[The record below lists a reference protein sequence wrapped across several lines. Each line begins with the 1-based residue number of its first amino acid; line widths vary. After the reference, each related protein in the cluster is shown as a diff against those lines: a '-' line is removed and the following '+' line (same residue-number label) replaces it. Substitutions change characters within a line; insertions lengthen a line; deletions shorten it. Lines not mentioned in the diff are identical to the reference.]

1 MQGPQHTF
9 EGRGRQRP
17 GALIPVV
24 VLVILAVLILPAVA
38 AEDGAVPDTVAIRQ
52 AHLAWTALDK
62 EYEMSTAVTYCG
74 TLYGSD
80 TSGMSRLLT
89 EFKDQEARIPGTTT
103 SGEIDALIEE
113 MRNTTAQFGDETLAV
128 MTKGQGK
135 WENLEA
141 QVLDA
146 KDNNPYILG
155 KKEKYWSVRTASQL
169 AAFDTWT
176 GEGQQRLDTLKA
188 AGYDT
193 TTAQRALDVF
203 SAKRPEVKAALDKK
217 SDLAVKTVNQQVQQL
232 SQEFVQKLQD
242 VQEQVP
248 DSTRFQ
254 FFIDQGYRAV
264 GYCDTANV
272 ALIPVILDLG
282 DAETVLKKT
291 KADLASAQR
300 LLNSRSLED
309 VKTPLRLVQKDLS
322 DLAQAYRDIA
332 TTTALP
338 GDLTGE
344 LNTLALRLDNTAD
357 QMRDAL

>member
-1 MQGPQHTF
+1 MQGPQYTSG
-9 EGRGRQRP
+9 GRGRKRR

-24 VLVILAVLILPAVA
+24 VLAILVVLIFPATA
-38 AEDGAVPDTVAIRQ
+38 AEDGVVSDTVAIRQ

-62 EYEMSTAVTYCG
+62 EYEMSTSVTYCG

-80 TSGMSRLLT
+80 TSVMSRLLA
-89 EFKDQEARIPGTTT
+89 EFKAQEVRIPGTTT
-103 SGEIDALIEE
+103 SGEVDALIEE
-113 MRNTTAQFGDETLAV
+113 MRNTTAQFSDETLAV

-155 KKEKYWSVRTASQL
+155 KKEKYWSVRTAAQL
-169 AAFDTWT
+169 AAFDTWIL
-176 GEGQQRLDTLKA
+176 EGQQRLDTLKA

-203 SAKRPEVKAALDKK
+203 SAKRPDVKAALDKK
-217 SDLAVKTVNQQVQQL
+217 SEITVKTTNQQVQQL
-232 SQEFVQKLQD
+232 SQEFIQKLQD

-264 GYCDTANV
+264 GHCDTANA
-272 ALIPVILDLG
+272 ALVPVILDLG

-291 KADLASAQR
+291 KDDLTTAQR
-300 LLNSRSLED
+300 MLNSRSLED
-309 VKTPLRLVQKDLS
+309 AKTPLRLVQKDLS

-332 TTTALP
+332 STTALP
-338 GDLTGE
+338 EDLTTE
-344 LNTLALRLDNTAD
+344 LNTLALRLDNTSS

>member
-1 MQGPQHTF
+1 MQGPQHRI
-9 EGRGRQRP
+9 EGSGRERR
-17 GALIPVV
+17 GALIPLV
-24 VLVILAVLILPAVA
+24 VLVILALLLPAAA
-38 AEDGAVPDTVAIRQ
+38 AEDGAVSDTVTIRQ

-80 TSGMSRLLT
+80 TSGMSKLLL
-89 EFKDQEARIPGTTT
+89 EFKGQEAKIATTTT
-103 SGEIDALIEE
+103 SGEVDTLIGE
-113 MRNTTAQFGDETLAV
+113 MRNTTEQFRDETFAV

-135 WENLEA
+135 WEKLEA

-146 KDNNPYILG
+146 KDNNPFIQG
-155 KKEKYWSVRTASQL
+155 KKEKYWAVRTAAQL
-169 AAFDTWT
+169 AAFDTWVK
-176 GEGQQRLDTLKA
+176 EGQQRLDTLKA

-217 SDLAVKTVNQQVQQL
+217 SEIGVKTTNQQVQQL
-232 SQEFVQKLQD
+232 SQEFIQKLEE

-264 GYCDTANV
+264 GHCDTANTHLV
-272 ALIPVILDLG
+272 PVILDLG

-291 KADLASAQR
+291 KTDLTNAQR

-309 VKTPLRLVQKDLS
+309 VKTPLRLVQKDLT

-332 TTTALP
+332 TTTVLP
-338 GDLTGE
+338 EDLARE
-344 LNTLALRLDNTAD
+344 LSTLALRLDNTAD